1 MIQQL
6 ILYVISI
13 AAITISLGS
22 LLFLITRIKKI
33 EVRLQFIY
41 KLLSMKRAKKPGR
54 VRKRY
59 IVFAIISEHDLEK
72 KEVEKAIR
80 DTWRKVFG
88 ELSLAR
94 ADPQLIYFEPSI
106 QRGIIRVR
114 HTYKKDCLAI
124 LGLIHE
130 INNVKCILVPITTSG
145 TLKRA
150 QKKLYML
157 RRDLQPK

>member
-1 MIQQL
+1 MIQPL
-6 ILYVISI
+6 ILLVVSV
-13 AAITISLGS
+13 AAISISLGT
-22 LLFLITRIKKI
+22 LLLLISKIKNI
-33 EVRLQFIY
+33 ELRLRFIY
-41 KLLSMKRAKKPGR
+41 KLLSMKRMKKPGR
-54 VRKRY
+54 IRKRY
-59 IVFAIISEHDLEK
+59 IVFAIISERDLEK
-72 KEVEKAIR
+72 KEVEKTIR

-114 HTYKKDCLAI
+114 HTYKKECLAL

-130 INNVKCILVPITTSG
+130 INNIKCILAPITTSG

-150 QKKLYML
+150 QRKLYML
-157 RRDLQPK
+157 RKDLQPK